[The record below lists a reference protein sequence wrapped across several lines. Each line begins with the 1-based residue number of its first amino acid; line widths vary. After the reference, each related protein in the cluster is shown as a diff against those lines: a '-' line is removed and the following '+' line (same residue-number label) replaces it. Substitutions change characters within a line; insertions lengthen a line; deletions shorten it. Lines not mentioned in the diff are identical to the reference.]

1 MGYSFMIPIIY
12 TQLFLVTISLLILT
26 TTTPEYYQS
35 KMAKDLLR
43 LYLNQTFNR
52 LF

>member
-26 TTTPEYYQS
+26 NN
-35 KMAKDLLR
+35 
-43 LYLNQTFNR
+43 NQTRMLSVKHGYGPFHVI
-52 LF
+52 FKPGF

>member
-26 TTTPEYYQS
+26 NNNLSRILSVKDGLRPS
-35 KMAKDLLR
+35 KIIFKPD
-43 LYLNQTFNR
+43 F
-52 LF
+52 

>member
-26 TTTPEYYQS
+26 NNNQS
-35 KMAKDLLR
+35 RILSVIDGYRPFQIILKAG
-43 LYLNQTFNR
+43 F
-52 LF
+52 